1 MTLGRRMGIS
11 PGSFAAPRLW
21 AEGDMANTKSAKKA
35 IRVIE
40 RRTAV
45 NKARRSRMRTTWRAV
60 EEAIAAGDAK
70 AAEAALRAAES
81 ETSRAAG
88 KGVIHKNT
96 SARKVSRL
104 SKRVKALA
112 KV

>member
-1 MTLGRRMGIS
+1 
-11 PGSFAAPRLW
+11 
-21 AEGDMANTKSAKKA
+21 MANTKSAKKA

-60 EEAIAAGDAK
+60 EEAIASGDAN
-70 AAEAALRAAES
+70 AAAAALKAAES
-81 ETSRAAG
+81 ETSRASH

-104 SKRVKALA
+104 AKRVKALA
-112 KV
+112 KG